1 MPVYLFALRFVRR
14 NWQILLIST
23 LAGTFVIGLGAFLFV
38 RGQTLMEEQLK
49 DKLRSTA
56 AVASMQFD
64 GGVIE
69 KLHGP
74 PAMRTGDFRD
84 MVERLKKVRLS
95 TPAIRYAYIM
105 RKTNDPMMLE
115 FVADADSLSSP
126 DELDRNFDGIVEESE
141 EASFPGDLYDVTDAP
156 AMQGPAFVRPTVDQ
170 EFTIDK
176 WGTTISGY
184 APIYGPEHTVVAIL
198 GLDMNAS
205 DYMALSRTILSPL
218 TFLLLCVIGIV
229 LGCNLAA
236 YLWRRKV
243 EALERLER
251 ERTGLLLLTLHQIGS
266 PLTVFRWSLENLV
279 DQSIKHGGPLKE
291 AVQDHAKEMEH
302 GLTQLST
309 IFNELQEASQI
320 DTGTLTY
327 NRELTSLPEVIN
339 ETIITLDLELQ
350 RRRQKIVQSVD
361 ADLRL
366 PLDRKLIAGVLR
378 ELLQNAMTFSPHD
391 SQITLAAHR
400 QGQRVLVEITD
411 HGCGIPGDEMARV
424 FDKFMRGSQA
434 HLYQPNGSGLGLYI
448 ARGIVRRA
456 GGEVWVRS
464 REGKGTTV
472 SFTLPC

>member
-1 MPVYLFALRFVRR
+1 MFQIGEFRFLVATTPDLLDAVHRLRYQVYVDEYGYEKPEAHPAGLEKDAFDSRSIHMAALDGQGRVVGTIRLILNSDLGLPALTLVESHYRDKNPSSRKIVEVSRFALTRSLRGKAGEEGFRELDFYLR
-14 NWQILLIST
+14 KLSAST
-23 LAGTFVIGLGAFLFV
+23 
-38 RGQTLMEEQLK
+38 
-49 DKLRSTA
+49 
-56 AVASMQFD
+56 
-64 GGVIE
+64 
-69 KLHGP
+69 P
-74 PAMRTGDFRD
+74 PAPTEGLDNRVIVLLGLIHLMFTVMREIHATD
-84 MVERLKKVRLS
+84 L
-95 TPAIRYAYIM
+95 YIM
-105 RKTNDPMMLE
+105 AER
-115 FVADADSLSSP
+115 
-126 DELDRNFDGIVEESE
+126 R
-141 EASFPGDLYDVTDAP
+141 
-156 AMQGPAFVRPTVDQ
+156 
-170 EFTIDK
+170 
-176 WGTTISGY
+176 
-184 APIYGPEHTVVAIL
+184 
-198 GLDMNAS
+198 
-205 DYMALSRTILSPL
+205 
-218 TFLLLCVIGIV
+218 
-229 LGCNLAA
+229 
-236 YLWRRKV
+236 LWRRKV

-291 AVQDHAKEMEH
+291 AIQDHAKEMEH